1 VAVIYPTNKVST
13 NVPNDATTFF
23 SWFHTISE
31 ILSHTAEDR
40 FFVGYAPHNQRT
52 SVLRWVPT
60 RRPNG
65 IIRTPVSARAQEAPV
80 SYKSEFSVQNAYRY
94 DQRSAVRWIVAH
106 IWRYKFFALLM
117 IGCYTLA
124 WLVYARAPVMI
135 GQAAQEIV
143 HPTSESGLLMI
154 ALTILALLV
163 TDGLSMLT
171 GSMAGEHVASK
182 IATDAREEL
191 YISLL
196 GKSQA
201 FHDRQ
206 RVGDIMARATDDVG
220 QLSSMVVPG
229 VSLSFEMIMG
239 LIVPLTYI
247 GLLRVELLIVPL
259 AFVVSYFILV
269 RRYMRKLTPVS
280 RAQRDQFGRLN
291 AGLEETIAG
300 IEVVKASAQELFER
314 RKYHASAR
322 QLRDYFV
329 KQGRIEAR
337 YLPLLV
343 YGFSLGL
350 LLLHAL
356 LLYRQGR
363 IGLAEVI
370 GAVGLMNLLR
380 FPTFISVFSF
390 SLVQSGLASAERI
403 LQIIRAETGLD
414 ENVGG
419 YAQPISGA
427 IVFDTVS
434 FAYARG
440 QGTRDK
446 RHETR
451 DEETLPSP
459 VSRLVSPV
467 LDDISFHVEPGQ
479 TVAIVGQTGSGKSAL
494 TQLVNRTYDVS
505 AGRVLID
512 GVDVR
517 EWNLTALRSQIAKI
531 EQDVFL
537 FSRTIGEN
545 IAFGAPAA
553 TQEQIEQAAREAQ
566 AHDFIMAFA
575 DGYQTMVG
583 ERGVTLSGGQR
594 QRVALA
600 RAFLNNPRI
609 LILDDSTSAID
620 SATEDQIQRALR
632 RAQVGRTTLLI
643 THRLSQIRWADHIL
657 VLDQGQL
664 VASGKHD
671 ELLRR
676 SAHYRR
682 IFARYHVELPAL
694 EDEALAV
701 ASMQ

>member
-1 VAVIYPTNKVST
+1 
-13 NVPNDATTFF
+13 
-23 SWFHTISE
+23 
-31 ILSHTAEDR
+31 
-40 FFVGYAPHNQRT
+40 
-52 SVLRWVPT
+52 
-60 RRPNG
+60 
-65 IIRTPVSARAQEAPV
+65 V
-80 SYKSEFSVQNAYRY
+80 SYKTEFSVQKAYRY
-94 DQRSAVRWIVAH
+94 NQRSALRWVVAH

-117 IGCYTLA
+117 MGCYTLA

-135 GQAAQEIV
+135 GRAAQEIL
-143 HPTSESGLLMI
+143 HPTSGSGLLVI
-154 ALTILALLV
+154 ALTILALLM

-171 GSMAGEHVASK
+171 GSMSGEHVASK
-182 IATDAREEL
+182 IAADAREEL

-206 RVGDIMARATDDVG
+206 RVGDIMARATDDVN

-239 LIVPLTYI
+239 LIVPLAYI

-269 RRYMRKLTPVS
+269 RRYMRRLTPVS

-314 RKYHASAR
+314 RKYRTSAR
-322 QLRDYFV
+322 QLRDYSV

-343 YGFSLGL
+343 YGFSLSL

-419 YAQPISGA
+419 YAQPVAGA
-427 IVFDTVS
+427 ITFERVS
-434 FAYARG
+434 FGYGAA
-440 QGTRDK
+440 
-446 RHETR
+446 
-451 DEETLPSP
+451 EERSQVQTLERSN
-459 VSRLVSPV
+459 V
-467 LDDISFHVEPGQ
+467 LHDISFHVEPGQ

-517 EWNLTALRSQIAKI
+517 EWNLTALRSKIAKI

-545 IAFGAPAA
+545 IAFGAPDA
-553 TQEQIEQAAREAQ
+553 TQEQIEHAAREAQ
-566 AHDFIMAFA
+566 AHDFIMSFPN
-575 DGYQTMVG
+575 GYQTTVG

-594 QRVALA
+594 QRIALA

-632 RAQVGRTTLLI
+632 RAQQGRTTLLI
-643 THRLSQIRWADHIL
+643 THRISQIRWADHIL

-682 IFARYHVELPAL
+682 IFARYDVALPPL
-694 EDEALAV
+694 ENSEDRSQESEVLV
-701 ASMQ
+701 

>member
-1 VAVIYPTNKVST
+1 MGRNRFPTGGTVRWSACRPSLP
-13 NVPNDATTFF
+13 PND
-23 SWFHTISE
+23 
-31 ILSHTAEDR
+31 LSLIGLENGVCSGSR
-40 FFVGYAPHNQRT
+40 WYAANIHRH
-52 SVLRWVPT
+52 LRL
-60 RRPNG
+60 
-65 IIRTPVSARAQEAPV
+65 ARVCQEAPV
-80 SYKSEFSVQNAYRY
+80 SYKTEFSVQNAYRY
-94 DQRSAVRWIVAH
+94 DQRTALRWIVAH

-117 IGCYTLA
+117 MSCYTLA
-124 WLVYARAPVMI
+124 WLVYARAPVI
-135 GQAAQEIV
+135 
-143 HPTSESGLLMI
+143 
-154 ALTILALLV
+154 

-171 GSMAGEHVASK
+171 GSMASEQVASK
-182 IATDAREEL
+182 IAADAREEL
-191 YISLL
+191 YVSLL

-220 QLSSMVVPG
+220 QLSSMIAPG
-229 VSLSFEMIMG
+229 ASLSFEMIMG

-259 AFVVSYFILV
+259 AFVASYLILA
-269 RRYMRKLTPVS
+269 RRYMRKLSPVS
-280 RAQRDQFGRLN
+280 RSQRDQFGRLN

-314 RKYHASAR
+314 RKYRASAR

-329 KQGRIEAR
+329 KQGQIEAR

-343 YGFSLGL
+343 YGFSLSL

-414 ENVGG
+414 ENLGG
-419 YAQPISGA
+419 YARPVAGA
-427 IVFDTVS
+427 ITFEGVS
-434 FAYARG
+434 FGYNQVEDSGWRMENSKA
-440 QGTRDK
+440 
-446 RHETR
+446 
-451 DEETLPSP
+451 PSSILHP
-459 VSRLVSPV
+459 PSSLI
-467 LDDISFHVEPGQ
+467 LKDISFEVEPGQ

-545 IAFGAPAA
+545 IAFGAPDA

-566 AHDFIMAFA
+566 AHDFIMSFA
-575 DGYQTMVG
+575 DGYQALVG
-583 ERGVTLSGGQR
+583 ERGMTLSGGQR
-594 QRVALA
+594 QRIALA

-632 RAQVGRTTLLI
+632 RAQQGRTTLLI

-664 VASGKHD
+664 VASGTHD

-682 IFARYHVELPAL
+682 IFARYDVALPPL
-694 EDEALAV
+694 EEEEMAV
-701 ASMQ
+701 I